1 MRKKDVLTTGQ
12 VAQICRVAPRTVTK
26 WFDSGQL
33 GGYRIPGSKDRRIP
47 LNELIRFM
55 KEHDIPTD
63 AIEKGKFRILI
74 IDSRVERAQNFAD
87 LLGAKGSF
95 DIKCAH
101 NSFDAGLTALRF
113 TPNIILVDLLSSEI
127 DSGSLCRYVR
137 ECEELTDCT
146 LIALAG
152 GLSPQE
158 AQNLQN
164 QGFNSVVTDPA
175 NLNAILSSIQ
185 QACDIIH

>member
-63 AIEKGKFRILI
+63 AIEKGKLRILI
-74 IDSRVERAQNFAD
+74 IDSRVERARNFAD

-95 DIKCAH
+95 DIKYAH

>member
-1 MRKKDVLTTGQ
+1 MRKKDVFTTGQ

-55 KEHDIPTD
+55 KEHDIPIDTV
-63 AIEKGKFRILI
+63 EKGKLRILI
-74 IDSRVERAQNFAD
+74 IDSRIEHAQTFAD
-87 LLGAKGSF
+87 LLGVKGSF

-137 ECEELTDCT
+137 QCEELADCT

-152 GLSPQE
+152 GLSPKE
-158 AQNLQN
+158 VQNLQN
-164 QGFNSVVTDPA
+164 QGFDSVVTDPA

-185 QACDIIH
+185 KTCDIIR

>member
-63 AIEKGKFRILI
+63 AIEKGKLRILI
-74 IDSRVERAQNFAD
+74 IDSRVEHARNFAD
-87 LLGAKGSF
+87 LLGVKGSF

-101 NSFDAGLTALRF
+101 NSFDAGLAALRF

-127 DSGSLCRYVR
+127 DSGSLCHYVR
-137 ECEELTDCT
+137 ECEELADCT

-152 GLSPQE
+152 GLSPKE

-175 NLNAILSSIQ
+175 NFNAILSAIQ
-185 QACDIIH
+185 QTCDIIR